1 VGVEAASAGSVA
13 TAVAVVA
20 VLRAVRVRCGEIIT
34 ASTLLLRATGRY
46 PAIARDAIEF
56 PYDPHDLHD
65 PHNLQGLRDLQ
76 GLHDPRDLRDP
87 GHDPGLGVRVTS
99 ASASGSGGGQPG
111 QPPRRLPDLHA
122 LELLVAVAQTGSLG
136 RAAARLGISQP
147 TASSRMRTL
156 EKRLGLPLLQRA
168 TTGSQLTA
176 AGVLVTDWANQVL
189 EQADVLAEGIAALK
203 SQLQG
208 DLRIAASLTLAE
220 HLLPGWLMAMRTH
233 YPQVHVGL
241 RVANSR
247 MVVQALR
254 QGEVELGFIEG
265 PWTPADLQTLPV
277 ARDRL
282 VVVTAP
288 DHPWTRRRRAVSGE
302 ELAATQLL
310 LREAGSGTRET
321 LERALRPWDG
331 PSVPLLELGSTAP
344 LRSAAAGGAAPAVLS
359 DLAVREDLAAGRL
372 VEIPVDEGLDL
383 SRILRAVWPLA
394 TELPEAA
401 KHLLWIAQG
410 GPAGGR

>member
-1 VGVEAASAGSVA
+1 MTMASPASPDPSGSPGSPVGPGSPIGPSSPIGPGSAGSPGVP
-13 TAVAVVA
+13 
-20 VLRAVRVRCGEIIT
+20 RGDR
-34 ASTLLLRATGRY
+34 
-46 PAIARDAIEF
+46 PAPA
-56 PYDPHDLHD
+56 
-65 PHNLQGLRDLQ
+65 
-76 GLHDPRDLRDP
+76 
-87 GHDPGLGVRVTS
+87 
-99 ASASGSGGGQPG
+99 
-111 QPPRRLPDLHA
+111 PRRLPDLHA

-136 RAAARLGISQP
+136 RAAARLSISQP

-176 AGVLVTDWANQVL
+176 AGVLVTDWANRVL

-241 RVANSR
+241 RVTNSQL
-247 MVVQALR
+247 VIQALR

-265 PWTPADLQTLPV
+265 PWTPTDLQSLPV

-288 DHPWTRRRRAVSGE
+288 DHPWTRRRRPVSGA

-321 LERALRPWDG
+321 LERALRPWHG

-372 VEIPVDEGLDL
+372 VEVPVEEGLDL
-383 SRILRAVWPLA
+383 TRVLRAVWPLEA
-394 TELPEAA
+394 ELPEAA

-410 GPAGGR
+410 GPAR

>member
-1 VGVEAASAGSVA
+1 MATRPAGDD
-13 TAVAVVA
+13 
-20 VLRAVRVRCGEIIT
+20 R
-34 ASTLLLRATGRY
+34 
-46 PAIARDAIEF
+46 PA
-56 PYDPHDLHD
+56 P
-65 PHNLQGLRDLQ
+65 
-76 GLHDPRDLRDP
+76 
-87 GHDPGLGVRVTS
+87 V
-99 ASASGSGGGQPG
+99 
-111 QPPRRLPDLHA
+111 PRRLPDLHA

-156 EKRLGLPLLQRA
+156 ERRLGLPLLQRA

-176 AGVLVTDWANQVL
+176 AGVLVTDWATSVL
-189 EQADVLAEGIAALK
+189 EQADILSEGIAALK

-247 MVVQALR
+247 LVVQAVR

-265 PWTPADLQTLPV
+265 PWTPSDLRSLPV

-288 DHPWTRRRRAVSGE
+288 DHPWTRRRRPVTGE
-302 ELAATQLL
+302 ELATTQLL

-321 LERALRPWDG
+321 LERALRPWHG

-344 LRSAAAGGAAPAVLS
+344 LRTAAAGGAAPAVLS
-359 DLAVREDLAAGRL
+359 DLAVHDDLAAGRL

-383 SRILRAVWPLA
+383 RRTLRAVWPLEA
-394 TELPEAA
+394 ELPESA
-401 KHLLWIAQG
+401 KHLLWIAQSEVVG
-410 GPAGGR
+410 ASGAE

>member
-1 VGVEAASAGSVA
+1 MPSSPA
-13 TAVAVVA
+13 T
-20 VLRAVRVRCGEIIT
+20 
-34 ASTLLLRATGRY
+34 
-46 PAIARDAIEF
+46 PA
-56 PYDPHDLHD
+56 
-65 PHNLQGLRDLQ
+65 
-76 GLHDPRDLRDP
+76 P
-87 GHDPGLGVRVTS
+87 GDDRPTQ
-99 ASASGSGGGQPG
+99 A
-111 QPPRRLPDLHA
+111 PRRLPDLHA

-168 TTGSQLTA
+168 STGSQLTE
-176 AGVLVTDWANQVL
+176 AGVLVTDWANRVL
-189 EQADVLAEGIAALK
+189 EQADELAEGIAALK
-203 SQLQG
+203 SQLHG

-233 YPQVHVGL
+233 YPQVHIGL

-247 MVVQALR
+247 LVVQALR

-265 PWTPADLQTLPV
+265 PWTPTDLQSLPV

-288 DHPWTRRRRAVSGE
+288 DHPWTRRRRPVSGQ
-302 ELAATQLL
+302 ELAGTQLL

-321 LERALRPWDG
+321 LERALSPWDG

-344 LRSAAAGGAAPAVLS
+344 LRTAAAGGAAPAVLS
-359 DLAVREDLAAGRL
+359 DLAVSEDLAAGRL
-372 VEIPVDEGLDL
+372 VEIPVEDTLDL
-383 SRILRAVWPLA
+383 SRTLRAVWPLA
-394 TELPEAA
+394 VALPETAR
-401 KHLLWIAQG
+401 HLLWIAQG
-410 GPAGGR
+410 GPATH